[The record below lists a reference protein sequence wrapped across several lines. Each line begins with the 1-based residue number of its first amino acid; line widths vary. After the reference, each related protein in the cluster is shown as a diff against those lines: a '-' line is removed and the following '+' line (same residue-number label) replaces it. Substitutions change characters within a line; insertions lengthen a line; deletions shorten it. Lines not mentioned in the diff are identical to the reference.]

1 MAAPKPHFE
10 SASEHKATEPN
21 KAAEPVVE
29 RAETVAPHKAKVP
42 PVTFEEPEQAPEEQT
57 ASEPAAETQPAG
69 VAGQVRQATT
79 WLSRT
84 FPGHEH
90 AVLGGACGLVAA
102 LMVFVV
108 GFWQMLFVSLVVLVG
123 IALGQF
129 LDGDPKI
136 VNFIRRVLADGRNN
150 EQ

>member
-10 SASEHKATEPN
+10 SASEQE
-21 KAAEPVVE
+21 AAEPVVE
-29 RAETVAPHKAKVP
+29 KAAPATPHKAKAP
-42 PVTFEEPEQAPEEQT
+42 TVTFAEPEADPEEQP
-57 ASEPAAETQPAG
+57 SPEPSAPDGQPAG
-69 VAGQVRQATT
+69 TSGPMRQAST

-90 AVLGGACGLVAA
+90 AVLGGVCGLLAA
-102 LMVFVV
+102 MLVFLV
-108 GFWQMLFVSLVVLVG
+108 GFWRTLFVSLVVLVG
-123 IALGQF
+123 VTLGQV

-136 VNFIRRVLADGRNN
+136 INFIRRVLAEGRNN